1 MEGNRG
7 CIPGFGSGSVVIR
20 DGKCINHEGHEVSRR
35 LFLGFPLCT
44 FRPFVVH
51 GLQSGLLSR
60 FWILWL
66 SIAAG
71 VASAQARVPASAE
84 SAQGQTES
92 QTGRYHFRGFLPL
105 TDFYSTPDPLPPGP
119 PGKLIRAAEFYEY
132 QLPEGVSAF
141 RILYHSR
148 SASGTDV
155 AASGVVLTPDQS
167 PPAGGW
173 PVIAWAHGFTGIA
186 RHCAPSLMRNLN
198 EGPFL
203 SMYVKL
209 GYAVVATDYVGL
221 GTDFRNASV
230 DMQSDA
236 TDVIYSIAAARAAV
250 PQLGRKWVAMGES
263 AGGLAAVAIAE
274 LQGEIRDPDY
284 LGSIAIS
291 GIADAKE
298 FYEVSANGRSP
309 AQLVVLAYEIQTLY
323 PRFQAN
329 QMLTEKAL
337 ALYPQVE
344 KACGMASTDAD
355 TTAAQVLK
363 PGWQDNGVV
372 KQFFARNTIG
382 QRPAY
387 RPLLLVS
394 SDADPAVRTGMT
406 AQVVARL
413 CGQRDVVQ
421 FHDYQKSEFA
431 SVLGDSVRDQLTWI
445 QARFAGRPASG
456 NCH

>member
-1 MEGNRG
+1 MKQAASKV
-7 CIPGFGSGSVVIR
+7 SG
-20 DGKCINHEGHEVSRR
+20 GKSA
-35 LFLGFPLCT
+35 
-44 FRPFVVH
+44 
-51 GLQSGLLSR
+51 LLRSR
-60 FWILWL
+60 FWILWFG
-66 SIAAG
+66 IVAG
-71 VASAQARVPASAE
+71 LAVAQAPLPAIAE
-84 SAQGQTES
+84 SVPGQTKS
-92 QTGRYHFRGFLPL
+92 QTGRYHSRGFLPL
-105 TDFYSTPDPLPPGP
+105 TSFYSTPNPLPRGQPGE
-119 PGKLIRAAEFYEY
+119 LIRAAEFDEY

-155 AASGVVLTPDQS
+155 VASGVVLTPDQAS
-167 PPAGGW
+167 PAGGW

-236 TDVIYSIAAARAAV
+236 ADVIYSIAAARAAV

-263 AGGLAAVAIAE
+263 AGGLAALAIAE
-274 LQGEIRDPDY
+274 LEGDIRDPDY

-298 FYEVSANGRSP
+298 FYELSANGRSP

-323 PRFQAN
+323 PQFQAN

-344 KACGMASTDAD
+344 KACGMASTDSD
-355 TTAAQVLK
+355 TTAAPVLK
-363 PGWQDNGVV
+363 LGWQGNGFVE
-372 KQFFARNTIG
+372 QFFARNTIG
-382 QRPAY
+382 QKSAY

-394 SDADPAVRTGMT
+394 SDTDPAVRIGMT
-406 AQVVARL
+406 ARVLARL
-413 CGQRDVVQ
+413 CRQRDVVQ
-421 FHDYQKSEFA
+421 FHDYQRSEFA

-445 QARFAGRPASG
+445 QARFAGRPASS

>member
-1 MEGNRG
+1 MGA
-7 CIPGFGSGSVVIR
+7 
-20 DGKCINHEGHEVSRR
+20 
-35 LFLGFPLCT
+35 
-44 FRPFVVH
+44 
-51 GLQSGLLSR
+51 GLLRSR
-60 FWILWL
+60 FRCSILL
-66 SIAAG
+66 FSIVAGAAAG
-71 VASAQARVPASAE
+71 LAPGPAVAE
-84 SAQGQTES
+84 SVQSQPEGQTD
-92 QTGRYHFRGFLPL
+92 RHHFRGFLPL
-105 TDFYSTPDPLPPGP
+105 TSFYSVPNPFPAGP
-119 PGKLIRAAEFYEY
+119 PGKLIRAAEFGEY

-141 RILYHSR
+141 RILYHSS

-155 AASGVVLTPDQS
+155 AASGVVLTPDQAA
-167 PPAGGW
+167 PAGGW

-221 GTDFRNASV
+221 GTNFKNASV

-236 TDVIYSIAAARAAV
+236 ADVIYSIAAARAAV

-263 AGGLAAVAIAE
+263 AGGLAALAVAE
-274 LQGEIRDPDY
+274 LEGDLGDPDY

-298 FYEVSANGRSP
+298 FYEVSAKGRSP
-309 AQLVVLAYEIQTLY
+309 AQFVVLAYEIQALY
-323 PRFQAN
+323 PQFQLN

-344 KACGMASTDAD
+344 KACGMASTDSD
-355 TTAAQVLK
+355 TTVAQVLK

-372 KQFFARNTIG
+372 EQFFARNTIG
-382 QRPAY
+382 QKPVY

-394 SDADPAVRTGMT
+394 SDADPAVRMGMT
-406 AQVVARL
+406 AQIVARL
-413 CGQRDVVQ
+413 CGKRDVVQ

-431 SVLGDSVRDQLTWI
+431 GVLGDSVRDQLTWI
-445 QARFAGRPASG
+445 QARFAGRPASS

>member
-1 MEGNRG
+1 M
-7 CIPGFGSGSVVIR
+7 
-20 DGKCINHEGHEVSRR
+20 
-35 LFLGFPLCT
+35 LCP
-44 FRPFVVH
+44 R
-51 GLQSGLLSR
+51 S
-60 FWILWL
+60 WILWL
-66 SIAAG
+66 GIAAG
-71 VASAQARVPASAE
+71 VAAVFAPLPAIAE
-84 SAQGQTES
+84 SVQGQTES
-92 QTGRYHFRGFLPL
+92 QTDRHHFRGFLPL
-105 TDFYSTPDPLPPGP
+105 TNFYSTPDPLPPGP
-119 PGKLIRAAEFYEY
+119 PGKLIRVAEFDEY

-155 AASGVVLTPDQS
+155 AASGVVLTPDQA

-221 GTDFRNASV
+221 GTNFRNASV

-236 TDVIYSIAAARAAV
+236 ADVIYSITAARAAV

-263 AGGLAAVAIAE
+263 AGGLAALAVAE
-274 LQGEIRDPDY
+274 LEGDIRDPDY

-298 FYEVSANGRSP
+298 FYELSASGRSP

-323 PRFQAN
+323 PQFQEN

-344 KACGMASTDAD
+344 KACGMASTDSE

-363 PGWQDNGVV
+363 PGWQGNGAVEH
-372 KQFFARNTIG
+372 FFARNTIG
-382 QRPAY
+382 QKPSY

-394 SDADPAVRTGMT
+394 SDADPAVRMGMT
-406 AQVVARL
+406 ARVVSRL
-413 CGQRDVVQ
+413 CRQNDAVQ
-421 FHDYQKSEFA
+421 FHDFQRSEFA

-445 QARFAGRPASG
+445 QARFAGRPASS